1 MLQRDAESGP
11 AAVVQAGPVRR
22 NSPPRLRSW
31 QRLTSRLSGDDRA
44 ALGIWAAAHLALL
57 TLAWA
62 AAWAFRSSRAHAP
75 LTGGFEHWD
84 ATLLR
89 EIAQH
94 GYFGPQAVPNN
105 DAFFP
110 GYPAVLSAVHLV
122 LRNWVLS
129 EVAVCALAGCVAV
142 VALARLARGRRAV
155 LYLVTAPA
163 AVFLMVG
170 YTEALFL
177 ALAVPAWL
185 AATRGNWRRAAVLA
199 GLAGLVDPTTLFLI
213 PALVVMALT
222 GQHERPGPAAE
233 SDQAGPG
240 PAAGTGRQRLRDAA
254 TAAAALAGPAAYEI
268 YLRVNTGTWLAW
280 SQAEKAGW
288 DRHLVS
294 PVQALRTTWWAAF
307 RHSFAASTAF
317 EFQVEL
323 ATMAALVLA
332 TLAFGCWRRWPEAV
346 FCGLAVLALGTA
358 TWYMSC
364 PRTMLVIFPIWVA
377 LARHERRWP
386 WVRYAYLAVSAPV
399 AVVIA
404 MLYLS
409 GQWAG

>member
-1 MLQRDAESGP
+1 MLQHDAESAAAAGYRAALP
-11 AAVVQAGPVRR
+11 ASDKQAPA
-22 NSPPRLRSW
+22 RSW
-31 QRLTSRLSGDDRA
+31 RLAGRLSSDDRA
-44 ALGIWAAAHLALL
+44 ALGIWGAAHLALL

-94 GYFGPQAVPNN
+94 GYFGAHSVANN

-110 GYPAVLSAVHLV
+110 GYPAVLAAAHLV

-129 EVAVCALAGCVAV
+129 ELVVSAAAGCVAV
-142 VALARLARGRRAV
+142 VALARLAHGRRAV

-185 AATRGNWRRAAVLA
+185 AATRGQWRRAAVLA

-222 GQHERPGPAAE
+222 GQHESPAA
-233 SDQAGPG
+233 DGPG
-240 PAAGTGRQRLRDAA
+240 PSGTGVPGRERLGNAA
-254 TAAAALAGPAAYEI
+254 TAAAALLGPAAYEI
-268 YLRVNTGTWLAW
+268 YLRANTGTWMAW

-288 DRHLVS
+288 DRHVVS
-294 PVQALRTTWWAAF
+294 PLQALRTTWWAAF

-317 EFQVEL
+317 EFQLEL
-323 ATMAALVLA
+323 GTMAALVLA
-332 TLAFGCWRRWPEAV
+332 TVAFACWQRWPEAV
-346 FCGLAVLALGTA
+346 FCGLAAIALGSA

-386 WVRYAYLAVSAPV
+386 WVGYLYLAVSAPA